1 MPANIKL
8 FFCGTVIQAIMVQLQ
23 WNLYMF
29 VVTLRPTFYGCNIR
43 GERGLLYI
51 SSMYIGTHQVV
62 SRARLA
68 GSQDWEVVAT
78 QRDLIIEVPL
88 RVV

>member
-1 MPANIKL
+1 
-8 FFCGTVIQAIMVQLQ
+8 
-23 WNLYMF
+23 MF

-43 GERGLLYI
+43 GERGLLAVC
-51 SSMYIGTHQVV
+51 TLEVV